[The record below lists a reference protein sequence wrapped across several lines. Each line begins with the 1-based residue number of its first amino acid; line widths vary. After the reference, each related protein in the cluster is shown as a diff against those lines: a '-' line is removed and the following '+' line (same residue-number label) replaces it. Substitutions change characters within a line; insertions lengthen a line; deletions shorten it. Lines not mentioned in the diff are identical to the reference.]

1 MSGRYAIVC
10 IDDEETILES
20 LSMELAG
27 CFPGVDLELL
37 QDNAD
42 AEGLIGSLLA
52 AGVEVPVVVCDYI
65 MPGRRGDAVLAA
77 VHRLA
82 PAARTIMLTGQ
93 SNLEGVTHAINHANL
108 YRYIA
113 KPWNKEDLA
122 LTLQGALESYIQE
135 ATIQRQNQALVAL
148 NDGLERKVAE
158 RTEALR
164 AANANLTEAN
174 RKIGEYLEIIDRQVL
189 ICRINRAGLVTYAS
203 EAFCRRSGYTRA
215 DLIGLNYWHAL
226 YSATTETLMR
236 EILARIEAGAGWEG
250 EILHQ
255 CRNGEYYWARETIA
269 PDVGEHGAVIGFT
282 SIRQDITDKKAVE
295 ALSVT
300 DPLTGLANRRQFQQV
315 LEGEIARASRGARA
329 LAFCLVDVDHF
340 KAYNDHYGHAAG
352 DKVLQRLGR
361 LLTDTFR
368 RSTDFTFRIG
378 GEEFALLFPVRDSAE
393 AATTAAELVAL
404 VEAQAIVHAFGSPG
418 PHLTISMGVRVISPR
433 EQPLDVDRIFQEADA
448 LLYQAKHE
456 GRNRYVLGGEAVAA
470 PAAPASSG
478 DA

>member
-1 MSGRYAIVC
+1 MNQRYAIVC
-10 IDDEETILES
+10 IDDEETILDS
-20 LSMELAG
+20 LSMELDG
-27 CFPGVDLELL
+27 RFPGVELELL
-37 QDNAD
+37 QDNAE
-42 AEGLIGSLLA
+42 AETLVAGLLA

-77 VHRLA
+77 IHRLA
-82 PAARTIMLTGQ
+82 PAARTVMLTGQ
-93 SNLEGVTHAINHANL
+93 SSLEGVTNAINQANL

-113 KPWNKEDLA
+113 KPWDKDDLA

-135 ATIQRQNQALVAL
+135 VTIQRQNQALLEL
-148 NDGLERKVAE
+148 NDNLERKVAE

-164 AANANLTEAN
+164 TANASLTEAN
-174 RKIGEYLEIIDRQVL
+174 LKIGEYLGIIDRQVL
-189 ICRINRAGLVTYAS
+189 ICRISRAGLVTYAS

-236 EILARIEAGAGWEG
+236 DILIRIERGDTWEG

-255 CRNGEYYWARETIA
+255 CRNGEYYWAREIIS
-269 PDVGEHGAVIGFT
+269 PDIGSDGSIVGFT

-315 LEGEIARASRGARA
+315 LEGEIARARRGSRL
-329 LAFCLVDVDHF
+329 LAFCLLDVDHF

-361 LLTDTFR
+361 LLTDTFKR
-368 RSTDFTFRIG
+368 GCDFTFRIG
-378 GEEFALLFPVRDSAE
+378 GEEFALLFPVRDAEE
-393 AATTAAELVAL
+393 AAASAAGLVAL
-404 VEAQAIVHAFGSPG
+404 VEAQAIVHAFGKPG
-418 PHLTISMGVRVISPR
+418 PHLTISMGVRVVAPEER
-433 EQPLDVDRIFQEADA
+433 GLDVEQLFLQTDA
-448 LLYQAKHE
+448 LLYRAKHE
-456 GRNRYVLGGEAVAA
+456 GRNRYVLQADEPQARAV
-470 PAAPASSG
+470 G
-478 DA
+478 